1 MALTFTYSIYLWL
14 LLSIP
19 LLVIIHLVT
28 MRAVKSKALKF
39 ANFEAISRITGRQII
54 PNNIGLLIMRIA
66 IILLVVLAISRTT
79 VSYVG
84 QESDF
89 NFVIAIDASSSMTA
103 TDIEPNRL
111 EAAKEE
117 ALNFISSIS
126 GKSKIG
132 IVSFSG
138 SSFIRQELSD
148 DLILVRNAINKMN
161 IETVGGT
168 DLGEAIV
175 TSTNLLLRD
184 EKAKVIILLT
194 DGRSNVGV
202 PLEDAIEYANLNDV
216 IVYTIGIGTEE
227 GGKIAGLEAIS
238 RLDEESLKTIA
249 ISTGGKYFAARDKES
264 LRNAYNEIAS
274 STKKRIST
282 ELTALFTLLV
292 LILLILEWALA
303 NSKYRILP

>member
-19 LLVIIHLVT
+19 LLVIIHFVT

-39 ANFEAISRITGRQII
+39 ANFEAISRVTGRQII

-132 IVSFSG
+132 AISFSG
-138 SSFIRQELSD
+138 SSFIRQGLSD
-148 DLILVRNAINKMN
+148 DLILVRNAISKMN
-161 IETVGGT
+161 IETIGGT

-175 TSTNLLLRD
+175 TSTNLLLQG
-184 EKAKVIILLT
+184 EKAKVLILLT

-202 PLEDAIEYANLNDV
+202 PLEDAIEYASLNDV

-282 ELTALFTLLV
+282 ELTALFTLLI